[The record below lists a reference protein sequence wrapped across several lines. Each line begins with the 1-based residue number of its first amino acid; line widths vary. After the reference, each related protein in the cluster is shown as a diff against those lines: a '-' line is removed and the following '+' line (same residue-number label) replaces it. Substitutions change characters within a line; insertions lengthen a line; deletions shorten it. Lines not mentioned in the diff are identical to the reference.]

1 MLLFCIHNSRLQ
13 CFTSLKKT
21 GATDQYFITDGQSRL
36 CGLNHSEG
44 VGVIPDCILHL
55 NLPGHDVKHVY
66 LYIKACM
73 MCRVCI

>member
-21 GATDQYFITDGQSRL
+21 DATDQYYITDGQSRL

-44 VGVIPDCILHL
+44 VGVIADGNRDCILHL

-66 LYIKACM
+66 LYI
-73 MCRVCI
+73 